1 MSRDYQ
7 PKIIFGLKL
16 PRSELYDQITDHLNK
31 CICKPKKLAG
41 SGLVAPT
48 AKFCPDCG
56 KVLAWAVQRSV
67 GKFEGFEYEYG
78 DKLEIEG
85 WPVTCGTD
93 AKTFYIGY
101 YVHKG
106 VYGHSGDEQ
115 IPFPNMTKEKQF
127 IEDMKR
133 IGLWDEKSFGVWLV
147 LYVSY

>member
-16 PRSELYDQITDHLNK
+16 LKSKLYDQITNHLNK
-31 CICKPKKLAG
+31 CICEPKKLLG
-41 SGLVAPT
+41 EWRVAAT
-48 AKFCPDCG
+48 AKFCYDCG
-56 KVLAWAVQRSV
+56 KVLARPVQKSV
-67 GKFEGFEYEYG
+67 AKFKGFEYEFS

-93 AKTFYIGY
+93 AKIFYIGY
-101 YVHKG
+101 YVHRG

-133 IGLWDEKSFGVWLV
+133 VGLWDEKSFGVWLV